1 MRKTPRVA
9 FVVAVAENGVIGR
22 GGELP
27 WRLPSD
33 LKRFRQLTLGKPIIM
48 GRKTYASIG
57 RPLDGRDSIVLSAR
71 REDYPAGVHV
81 AASIEE
87 ALGLAARLAGAR
99 GVDEIAVIG
108 GAEVFGAALP
118 FAERIY
124 LTLVHANPAGDRRL
138 SPFPPDSWCEVAR
151 EPMRRG
157 SEDEFA
163 ADFTVLERR
172 GATAAP

>member
-1 MRKTPRVA
+1 VTKTPRVA

-22 GGELP
+22 GGALP

-33 LKRFRQLTLGKPIIM
+33 LKRFRQLTLGKPMIM
-48 GRKTYASIG
+48 GRKTYPSIG

-71 REDYPAGVHV
+71 REGYPAGVHV
-81 AASIEE
+81 AASIRE
-87 ALGLAARLAGAR
+87 ALALAARLAAGRGAQ
-99 GVDEIAVIG
+99 EIAVIG

-124 LTLVHANPAGDRRL
+124 LTLVHAKPAGDCRL
-138 SPFPPDSWCEVAR
+138 SPFCPDTWCEVAR
-151 EPMRRG
+151 QEMRRR

-163 ADFTVLERR
+163 ADFMVLQRR
-172 GATAAP
+172 GAVAVA